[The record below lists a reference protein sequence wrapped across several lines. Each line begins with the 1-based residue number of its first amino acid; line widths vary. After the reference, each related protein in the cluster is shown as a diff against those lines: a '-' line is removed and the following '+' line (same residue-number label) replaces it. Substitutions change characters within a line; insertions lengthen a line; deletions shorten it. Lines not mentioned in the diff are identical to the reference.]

1 MSDFL
6 KRAKDFIDEH
16 EEQVDQGLEKVGDLI
31 DDRTGHKYSEQIDKG
46 VAAAQERTGDN
57 K

>member
-6 KRAKDFIDEH
+6 KKAKAFIDEH
-16 EEQVDQGLEKVGDLI
+16 EEQVDQGLEKLGDMV
-31 DDRTGHKYSEQIDKG
+31 DDRTGHKYSDQIDKG
-46 VAAAQERTGDN
+46 VDAIQERTGDN

>member
-6 KRAKDFIDEH
+6 KKAKDFIDEH
-16 EEQVDQGLEKVGDLI
+16 EEQVDQGLEKVADMI
-31 DDRTGHKYSEQIDKG
+31 DDRTGHKYSDQIDKG
-46 VAAAQERTGDN
+46 VDAIQERTGDN